1 MSTGTVPASE
11 LLTAEQFAQL
21 PDSGYPEE
29 LVRGKVVRTTEPNRR
44 HGQICARVVNLL
56 GRYLTDHDL
65 GHVLSND
72 AGVITRRSPDTMRG
86 PDVSFHSYGRLPK
99 GPLPRTVGPEVPE
112 LVIEVRSPSDRWSN
126 LLAKVAEYL
135 EVGVLAVVVLDEES
149 ETALLQLADAMPRRL
164 GADDELALPEI
175 LPGFAEALRVFFE

>member
-11 LLTAEQFAQL
+11 LLTAEEFARL

-29 LVRGKVVRTTEPNRR
+29 LVRGKVVRMTVPNRR
-44 HGQICARVVNLL
+44 HGQICNLVGRIL
-56 GRYLTDHDL
+56 GNFAAERDL

-72 AGVITRRSPDTMRG
+72 AGVITHRNPDTMRG
-86 PDVSFHSYGRLPK
+86 PDVSFYSYSRLPK

-112 LVIEVRSPSDRWSN
+112 LVVEVRSPSDRWAN
-126 LLAKVAEYL
+126 LLVKVAEYL
-135 EVGVLAVVVLDEES
+135 QAGVLAVIVLDEES

-164 GADDELALPEI
+164 GPDDEIALPEI
-175 LPGFAEALRVFFE
+175 LPGFAVVVKAFFG